1 MFGKAL
7 KTYWQGDGSSNRY
20 FVQGKGQ
27 IRLGKNEFKTQG
39 GEGSVYVKGSN
50 AYKLDTD
57 PAHCITQ
64 AKIDELSALVQPN
77 IIRPL
82 ELLIDSRNR
91 PVGYSMRS
99 VGKAH
104 SLCQLFPKAF
114 RQRNNITPD
123 LTLRL

>member
-1 MFGKAL
+1 MFAKTL
-7 KTYWQGDGSSNRY
+7 KTYWKGDDSSSRY
-20 FVQGKGQ
+20 FVRSKGQ
-27 IRLGKNEFKTQG
+27 IRLGKTEFKAQG
-39 GEGSVYVKGSN
+39 GEGSVYVKGSS
-50 AYKLDTD
+50 AYKLYTD
-57 PAHCITQ
+57 PARCITQ

-82 ELLIDSRNR
+82 ELLIDSHNK

-114 RQRNNITPD
+114 RQRNNLTPD
-123 LTLRL
+123 L